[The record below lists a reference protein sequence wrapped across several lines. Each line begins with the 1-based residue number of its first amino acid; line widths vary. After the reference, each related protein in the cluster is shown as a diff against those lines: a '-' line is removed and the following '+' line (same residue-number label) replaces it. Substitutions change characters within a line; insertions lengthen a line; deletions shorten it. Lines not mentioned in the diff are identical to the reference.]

1 MSEIW
6 KATYNKHLCH
16 AMVEIKAGSPEQ
28 AAWIFFSQC
37 DLGVEGFPKPDVFY
51 KGIIA
56 VWQEREDVDSK
67 EMYNVTDFEI
77 DDMLGEIEAARSK
90 FIWGKMQ

>member
-6 KATYNKHLCH
+6 KATYKHSCH
-16 AMVEIKAGSPEQ
+16 GMVEIKTSKPEQ

-37 DLGVEGFPKPDVFY
+37 DLGIEGFPEPEYFHQ
-51 KGIIA
+51 GIIT

-77 DDMLGEIEAARSK
+77 DDMIREIAAARSK